1 MSVGKIKKSD
11 IEDIV
16 EINPVQEGML
26 FYYLEDP
33 ESNRY
38 FEQLCLE
45 LEGEIDSK
53 KIKAA
58 WEKVL
63 ENNKALRSVFRWSGL
78 EQPIQIMLK
87 KRHPPP

>member
-1 MSVGKIKKSD
+1 MSVRKIKKD
-11 IEDIV
+11 NIEDIV
-16 EINPVQEGML
+16 EINRVQEGML

-33 ESNRY
+33 GSARY

-45 LEGEIDSK
+45 IEGEIDIK

-58 WEKVL
+58 WEKVV

-78 EQPIQIMLK
+78 EQPIQIILK
-87 KRHPPP
+87 KAELVY

>member
-53 KIKAA
+53 KLRRLGKRSLKITRHS
-58 WEKVL
+58 
-63 ENNKALRSVFRWSGL
+63 ALFSGGAVWSSL
-78 EQPIQIMLK
+78 YK
-87 KRHPPP
+87 